1 MERQWTW
8 ERGWKTP
15 LGTNSTYTRIGA
27 DPGDAEERRAT
38 KPRAARLGRAP
49 QDHRGVLAMLNT
61 ATRAQKGKKEN
72 SGRLNE
78 RVTEIIKAGAWRNKS
93 KIERNKSKRWR
104 KDKDQTQEI
113 NQNGKIKPGLD

>member
-1 MERQWTW
+1 
-8 ERGWKTP
+8 
-15 LGTNSTYTRIGA
+15 
-27 DPGDAEERRAT
+27 
-38 KPRAARLGRAP
+38 
-49 QDHRGVLAMLNT
+49 MLNT
-61 ATRAQKGKKEN
+61 ATRTQKGKKEN

-78 RVTEIIKAGAWRNKS
+78 RVTEIIEAGAWRNKS